1 MYSGGSRNFAKETRA
16 LKMRSLVAV
25 CREVDTN
32 KLRAIIRNNP
42 LKIMQKV
49 SEELHI
55 DHSMVIWHL
64 KQIGMVKKLNEWVSH
79 VVQSLFMS

>member
-42 LKIMQKV
+42 LKIMQEV

-64 KQIGMVKKLNEWVSH
+64 KQIGMVKKLSEWVSH